1 MSSSASHDPLKP
13 LTPQQGNDTD
23 SGRSSRG
30 GAVPSSDNQPTVI
43 SNRPPIP
50 TSQNPNED
58 SARHLEVIQP
68 GTRLG
73 DIELTEHIGGGGMGQ
88 VYKGE
93 DKRLGR
99 PVAVKVLSRDQA
111 SDQEA
116 VRRFLN
122 EAKSAAR
129 LNHQH
134 IAQVYSAGES
144 EEHPYIV
151 FEYVQGANLR
161 TMLEEHGPLTLEE
174 ALSYTL
180 QIADAL
186 AHAADR
192 RIVHRDVKPSNVLIA
207 PNGQAKLIDLGL
219 ARISEP
225 GVADGDLTASG
236 VTLGTFD
243 YISPEQA
250 RDPRNADSRSDIY
263 SLGCTLFYMLA
274 GRPPFPEG
282 TVLQK
287 LLQHQGDTPP
297 DVCQFRPDLP
307 EEVGHVLGKM
317 MAKDPRRRY
326 PDSARLMEALLTL
339 ADMIGLQPTG
349 PTQAIWLPPQESRI
363 SVLHRQTPWLA
374 PSLTLACLIL
384 GLHLL
389 WSNQEQTSNVQDFV
403 EPVKQIVVSNA
414 PPKTEPSGLTT
425 SGQPQDNEDPVTP
438 DGEPSQNA
446 TAPPSEGSLNGLMRT
461 TTTPLPPLVDT
472 SLAANQ
478 ETAPASAL
486 PPPYLT
492 ASFFPVP
499 QSFGISMP
507 SLLGPV
513 SGNLSIPT
521 APASEAKAA
530 PTATT
535 HTTPEIPLVITPSPQ
550 GDRQYSTIGDA
561 LAANPDANL
570 IELRYDGRGIEKPI
584 SITGRQLTIRKGP
597 DNTPILAFEAVAGDP
612 VLYPRDMIQISNGE
626 LVLEDIA
633 VELDIPRKLPSDS
646 WALIRLSDEGR
657 AIFRQ
662 CSLRIQNARDDY
674 GTYHQDVAFFRA
686 TPHARGFTHPSTLL
700 RKERK
705 PDIELVACI
714 ACGEASLV
722 RVAENTPL
730 RMKWQNGLLATTE
743 PAFVIDGSRRKPTA
757 ETRTEI
763 AWKHVTAVTSDAMI
777 SVSLAPHQPHLVPIN
792 FADTSCILSARSL
805 IQAEVVATSTEVL
818 PQLTWTSEFSVPQKS
833 STLLSITNAT
843 GSLIEDEHV
852 VKWLKESSLPEAAR
866 RLIWQPGAPVGPMHS
881 ITLGDFRLNLAETGV
896 PLETTPPGFRTDQTT
911 GRLTTESPGSD

>member
-1 MSSSASHDPLKP
+1 M
-13 LTPQQGNDTD
+13 
-23 SGRSSRG
+23 RSSRDG
-30 GAVPSSDNQPTVI
+30 VIKSSDNQPTVI
-43 SNRPPIP
+43 SSRPPIP
-50 TSQNPNED
+50 TSLNPNED
-58 SARHLEVIQP
+58 TASHLEVIRP

-99 PVAVKVLSRDQA
+99 AVAVKVLSRDQA

-151 FEYVQGANLR
+151 FEYVQGVNLR
-161 TMLEEHGPLTLEE
+161 TMLEEHGPLMLEE

-186 AHAADR
+186 AHAADQ

-225 GVADGDLTASG
+225 GVTEGDLTASG

-307 EEVGHVLGKM
+307 EEVSHVLGKM

-339 ADMIGLQPTG
+339 ADMIGLRPTG

-389 WSNQEQTSNVQDFV
+389 WSSQEQTGNMQDFV
-403 EPVKQIVVSNA
+403 EPGKQVVASETLPETEA
-414 PPKTEPSGLTT
+414 PAPLTV
-425 SGQPQDNEDPVTP
+425 SQPPNNEASVAPN
-438 DGEPSQNA
+438 GEPIRNA
-446 TAPPSEGSLNGLMRT
+446 TAPPSEGSPDGLMRT
-461 TTTPLPPLVDT
+461 TTSPLPPLVDA
-472 SLAANQ
+472 SLAANPKN
-478 ETAPASAL
+478 APGSAL
-486 PPPYLT
+486 PPPSLT
-492 ASFFPVP
+492 ASFSPIP
-499 QSFGISMP
+499 RRFGISMP
-507 SLLGPV
+507 SLLSSV
-513 SGNLSIPT
+513 SGNLSVPAAPPAETKT
-521 APASEAKAA
+521 APT
-530 PTATT
+530 TAN
-535 HTTPEIPLVITPSPQ
+535 HTTSDIPLVITPSPQ
-550 GDRQYSTIGDA
+550 GDRQYRSIGVA
-561 LAANPDANL
+561 LAANPDAEL

-584 SITGRQLTIRKGP
+584 SVAGRKLTIRKGP
-597 DNTPILAFEAVAGDP
+597 DHTPIVAFVPTAADP
-612 VLYPRDMIQISNGE
+612 VLYPRDMIQISDGE
-626 LVLEDIA
+626 LVLEGIA
-633 VELDIPRKLPSDS
+633 IELDIPRKLLSDS
-646 WALIRLSDEGR
+646 WALVRLSDEGR
-657 AIFRQ
+657 AIFRK
-662 CSLRIQNARDDY
+662 CTLRIRNAKDDY

-686 TPHARGFTHPSTLL
+686 TPHAQGFAAPSPPL

-705 PDIELVACI
+705 PDIELVDCI

-722 RVAENTPL
+722 RLAENTPL
-730 RMKWQNGLLATTE
+730 KMKWHNGLLATTE
-743 PAFVIDGSRRKPTA
+743 PAFMIGGSRRKPA
-757 ETRTEI
+757 PETRIEI
-763 AWKHVTAVTSDAMI
+763 VWKHVTVATSNAMI
-777 SVSLAPHQPHLVPIN
+777 SISLAPHQPHLVPIS
-792 FADTSCILSARSL
+792 FADTSCILSARPL
-805 IQAEVVATSTEVL
+805 VQAKVVAATAEVLS
-818 PQLTWTSEFSVPQKS
+818 QLQWTSESSVPQLS
-833 STLLSITNAT
+833 STPLSITDGT
-843 GSLIEDEHV
+843 GSPIEDDHV
-852 VKWLKESSLPEAAR
+852 AKWLKESGIPDAAR
-866 RLIWQPGAPVGPMHS
+866 RLVWLPGTPVGPMHS
-881 ITLGDFRLNLAETGV
+881 MTLSDFRLNLTETGV
-896 PLETTPPGFRTDQTT
+896 PLETAPPPGFQVDQKT
-911 GRLTTESPGSD
+911 GHLTTEPPAID